1 MVGCCCGVLTSRLA
15 TEQRWLHKRDRNV
28 QSRVPMGYRARRA
41 GRAQAPQDSAHCWP
55 RGSRGQRLDIAGT
68 RFVPLL
74 CHNGCTEKTTN
85 NSAVAALDLA
95 EEYLMR
101 PWIIALLDPSPI
113 ELGTKDKANSIS
125 SPPPFKLAEK
135 DKMFPAPHLSRS
147 KRELRSA
154 SPSKSSTPRK
164 IASPR
169 KRRAKGSKATDDE
182 SAKGTSSAL
191 QSQLENGTASLEPT
205 PSVASEHPDKHD
217 DDVVRVEVDET
228 TEKTNG
234 TETTHTTV
242 TIEMPAGH
250 KDLTLPDSAE
260 GVLETS
266 HEIVEEARK
275 LEKAKSTKRK
285 AGELDDDEDAEEAGP
300 SNGSLEVQPAKKQ
313 RLLEERLKSE
323 RVKTRA
329 LVGIT
334 TTIALA

>member
-1 MVGCCCGVLTSRLA
+1 
-15 TEQRWLHKRDRNV
+15 
-28 QSRVPMGYRARRA
+28 
-41 GRAQAPQDSAHCWP
+41 
-55 RGSRGQRLDIAGT
+55 
-68 RFVPLL
+68 
-74 CHNGCTEKTTN
+74 
-85 NSAVAALDLA
+85 
-95 EEYLMR
+95 MR

-113 ELGTKDKANSIS
+113 ELGTKDKASNIS
-125 SPPPFKLAEK
+125 TPPPFKITEK

-154 SPSKSSTPRK
+154 SPSKSNTPRK

-169 KRRAKGSKATDDE
+169 KRRTKGSKTIDDE
-182 SAKGTSSAL
+182 SAKGASSAL
-191 QSQLENGTASLEPT
+191 HSKLENGTASLEPT
-205 PSVASEHPDKHD
+205 PSIASEHPDKTE

-266 HEIVEEARK
+266 HDIVEEARK
-275 LEKAKSTKRK
+275 LEKAKGTKRK
-285 AGELDDDEDAEEAGP
+285 ADELEDDEVEEAGP
-300 SNGSLEVQPAKKQ
+300 SNNSLEAQPAKKQ

-323 RVKTRA
+323 RVKSRA
-329 LVGIT
+329 LGGII
-334 TTIALA
+334 TTIAVA

>member
-1 MVGCCCGVLTSRLA
+1 
-15 TEQRWLHKRDRNV
+15 
-28 QSRVPMGYRARRA
+28 
-41 GRAQAPQDSAHCWP
+41 
-55 RGSRGQRLDIAGT
+55 
-68 RFVPLL
+68 
-74 CHNGCTEKTTN
+74 
-85 NSAVAALDLA
+85 
-95 EEYLMR
+95 MR

-113 ELGTKDKANSIS
+113 ELGTKDKANNIAT
-125 SPPPFKLAEK
+125 PPPFKITEK

-154 SPSKSSTPRK
+154 SPSKSATPRK
-164 IASPR
+164 MASPR
-169 KRRAKGSKATDDE
+169 KRRTKGSRAIDDETAKGA
-182 SAKGTSSAL
+182 SSTL
-191 QSQLENGTASLEPT
+191 HSQLENGTASLEPT
-205 PSVASEHPDKHD
+205 PSVASEHHDKHE
-217 DDVVRVEVDET
+217 DVVRVEVDET

-275 LEKAKSTKRK
+275 LEKAKGTKRK
-285 AGELDDDEDAEEAGP
+285 ADELEDDEEVEEEGP
-300 SNGSLEVQPAKKQ
+300 SNSSLEAQPAKRQ

>member
-1 MVGCCCGVLTSRLA
+1 MESA
-15 TEQRWLHKRDRNV
+15 T
-28 QSRVPMGYRARRA
+28 
-41 GRAQAPQDSAHCWP
+41 DSN
-55 RGSRGQRLDIAGT
+55 D
-68 RFVPLL
+68 F
-74 CHNGCTEKTTN
+74 
-85 NSAVAALDLA
+85 AALDLA

-101 PWIIALLDPSPI
+101 PWIVALLDPSAI
-113 ELGTKDKANSIS
+113 ELGTKDKGHSIS
-125 SPPPFKLAEK
+125 TPPAFKLSDK
-135 DKMFPAPHLSRS
+135 DKMFPTPHLAASRS

-154 SPSKSSTPRK
+154 SPSKSNTPRK

-169 KRRAKGSKATDDE
+169 KRSKRSKAVDDE

-191 QSQLENGTASLEPT
+191 HAQLENGTASLEPT
-205 PSVASEHPDKHD
+205 PSVASEHPEKHD

-228 TEKTNG
+228 TEKTG
-234 TETTHTTV
+234 GVETTHTTV

-275 LEKAKSTKRK
+275 LEKAKGTKRK
-285 AGELDDDEDAEEAGP
+285 ADDVEEEQSGP
-300 SNGSLEVQPAKKQ
+300 SSSLAVQPAKKQ